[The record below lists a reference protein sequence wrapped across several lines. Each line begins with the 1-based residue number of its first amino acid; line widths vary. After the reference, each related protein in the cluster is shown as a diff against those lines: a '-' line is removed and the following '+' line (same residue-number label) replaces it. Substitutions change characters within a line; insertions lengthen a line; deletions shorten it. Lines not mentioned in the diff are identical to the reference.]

1 MNSMRKKTPQ
11 TYLVSY
17 LQLEKQVK
25 HLVLFTELLQL
36 EKCFFRNP
44 SVMMQAQILSVLF
57 AVTYANG
64 KAITE
69 NICRTR
75 WFNDGSVTSE
85 GDFEMLPDLQKK
97 NPGQIC
103 SDPVD
108 IETRTVSGIKAGN
121 TGNTFRIYNQSQ
133 GFACLNSEQWRKP
146 CEDYKV
152 VFSCNGTFCSGCQTG
167 WFDYDDPTGMGDY
180 EVLSQ
185 LLTKYPKEICSQ
197 PLAIEAQTL
206 SGTPALST
214 GNTFQVYDAT
224 YGFACVN
231 AEQKGGSRCEDYRV
245 RFTCPREFCSAE
257 CRTGWFSS
265 DEPSGTGDI
274 ESLMQLQ
281 QKYPGQICRTPLS
294 VEAQTISGISALN
307 TENIF
312 QAYDTTYGFACINS
326 AQKNRIC
333 EDYQV
338 RFTCPAEFCSDCRT
352 RWFNRDSP
360 SGKGD
365 YETLLQLQ
373 EEYPGE
379 ICSDLWRIEAV
390 TLSGIPASQ
399 TGNIFQV

>member
-1 MNSMRKKTPQ
+1 
-11 TYLVSY
+11 
-17 LQLEKQVK
+17 
-25 HLVLFTELLQL
+25 
-36 EKCFFRNP
+36 
-44 SVMMQAQILSVLF
+44 
-57 AVTYANG
+57 VT
-64 KAITE
+64 
-69 NICRTR
+69 
-75 WFNDGSVTSE
+75 
-85 GDFEMLPDLQKK
+85 
-97 NPGQIC
+97 
-103 SDPVD
+103 
-108 IETRTVSGIKAGN
+108 
-121 TGNTFRIYNQSQ
+121 
-133 GFACLNSEQWRKP
+133 
-146 CEDYKV
+146 
-152 VFSCNGTFCSGCQTG
+152 
-167 WFDYDDPTGMGDY
+167 
-180 EVLSQ
+180 
-185 LLTKYPKEICSQ
+185 
-197 PLAIEAQTL
+197 
-206 SGTPALST
+206 
-214 GNTFQVYDAT
+214 
-224 YGFACVN
+224 
-231 AEQKGGSRCEDYRV
+231 
-245 RFTCPREFCSAE
+245 AE

-281 QKYPGQICRTPLS
+281 QKYPGQICRNPLS

-379 ICSDLWRIEAV
+379 ICSDLWSIEAL